1 MNKLNNSKEII
12 EEVYHLKSY
21 WYVKEE
27 KKKDKNKNK
36 KIEKF
41 KK

>member
-1 MNKLNNSKEII
+1 MNKHNNYKEII

-27 KKKDKNKNK
+27 KKKDKNKM
-36 KIEKF
+36 IEKY
-41 KK
+41 KR